1 MRLIKED
8 GSFTDSDEEIIDVL
22 ARKFQKIYNSD
33 VEINWTV
40 IDELKQKRM
49 YNNMNKPLSL
59 L

>member
-33 VEINWTV
+33 VEVNWTV

>member
-1 MRLIKED
+1 MGLIKED

-33 VEINWTV
+33 VEVNWTV